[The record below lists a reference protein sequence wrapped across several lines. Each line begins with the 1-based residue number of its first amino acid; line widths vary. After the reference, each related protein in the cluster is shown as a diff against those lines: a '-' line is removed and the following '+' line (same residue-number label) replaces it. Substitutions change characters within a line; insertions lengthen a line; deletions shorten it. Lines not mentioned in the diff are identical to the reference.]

1 MKSHIS
7 KVRIA
12 ALTVGL
18 AIVMSSC
25 GIQNQAGDSSSAS
38 AGKTKNAALVN
49 GQLCYESQNAYWDV
63 INSVVNNWNANYYVW
78 FPQGNV
84 YPRNVIYIG
93 NWGVGVDYQNDPTGF
108 ADAYW
113 APYRSAPKIG
123 GCEELIALA
132 GDTAVGGTPTI
143 AAGAVYVKECVKP
156 EVRQAMIDGYQEQIA
171 KTDYPA
177 DWSDA
182 TIADYQNEMKRGLAT
197 AEKICT
203 N

>member
-1 MKSHIS
+1 MFLS
-7 KVRIA
+7 KKIFKLVA
-12 ALTVGL
+12 GAVGL
-18 AIVMSSC
+18 AAVLTSC

-38 AGKTKNAALVN
+38 GRTKNAALVN
-49 GQLCYESQNAYWDV
+49 GQYCYESEDDYWNT
-63 INSVVNNWNANYYVW
+63 INRVVNNWNANYYTW
-78 FPQGNV
+78 FPSGNV
-84 YPRNVIYIG
+84 YPRSVIYIG
-93 NWGVGVDYQNDPTGF
+93 NWGVGVDYVNDPTGF
-108 ADAYW
+108 ADNYW

-143 AAGAVYVKECVKP
+143 AAGAVYVKTCVKP
-156 EVRQAMIDGYQEQIA
+156 EIKQSMIDGYNEQIA

-177 DWSDA
+177 DWSAA
-182 TIADYQNEMKRGLAT
+182 TISDYQDEMKRGLAT